1 MDTTSSQAETS
12 GRDDLEVDPADI
24 VVHDP
29 AEVSGV
35 SPDGLRRAMS
45 HFASGVTVVTAVLDG
60 MLQAMTATA
69 FSSVSLEPPLCL
81 ICVGKASRFHV
92 SVLHA
97 DRWAVSILAADQ
109 EDLARHFA
117 YSGRDL
123 STQFEGVPHEFAPT
137 SGAPLIAGAAA
148 WIDCLTVAR
157 HDAGDHTI
165 VVGEIVWV
173 ADSDAEG
180 ERRPLT
186 YHRGTY
192 HRL

>member
-1 MDTTSSQAETS
+1 
-12 GRDDLEVDPADI
+12 
-24 VVHDP
+24 
-29 AEVSGV
+29 
-35 SPDGLRRAMS
+35 
-45 HFASGVTVVTAVLDG
+45 VTVVTAVLDG

-81 ICVGKASRFHV
+81 ICVGKASRFHA

-109 EDLARHFA
+109 EELARHFA
-117 YSGRDL
+117 HSGREL
-123 STQFEGVPHEFAPT
+123 STQFDGVAHEFAPL
-137 SGAPLIAGAAA
+137 SGAPLITGAAA
-148 WIDCLTVAR
+148 WVDCLTIAR

-173 ADSDAEG
+173 ADSDE
-180 ERRPLT
+180 ERDRRPLT
-186 YHRGTY
+186 YHRGAY